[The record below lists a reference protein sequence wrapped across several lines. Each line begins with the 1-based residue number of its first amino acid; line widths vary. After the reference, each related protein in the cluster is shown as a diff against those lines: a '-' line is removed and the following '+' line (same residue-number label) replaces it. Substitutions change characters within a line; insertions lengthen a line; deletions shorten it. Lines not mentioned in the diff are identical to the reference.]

1 MYIDASVIIAILN
14 QESDWRKFKHSID
27 GAKEELLVSSLTIFE
42 AATGLARARIGKTAR
57 KNTPAELERA
67 VAAVR
72 EFAAALDIHEIELRG
87 EIGRLALE
95 AAMKYG
101 KNRGPSSPIELW
113 GLLRLRMRSIP

>member
-67 VAAVR
+67 V
-72 EFAAALDIHEIELRG
+72 RG
-87 EIGRLALE
+87 ARV
-95 AAMKYG
+95 YG
-101 KNRGPSSPIELW
+101 CLGHP
-113 GLLRLRMRSIP
+113 